1 MSSNKHMYTNDVIH
15 SISVSSSLF
24 QLKFGMFCMLYFLGY
39 TIESSQDQPKCT
51 HKEGMVSPLLLK
63 IPWVYH
69 KFVSSWL
76 AHKYPRWHVSG
87 DELLARFM
95 L

>member
-39 TIESSQDQPKCT
+39 TIESSQDQPKCM

-87 DELLARFM
+87 DELLARF
-95 L
+95 LL